1 MRIRTG
7 VRIRAYPM
15 NGRVFDISRG
25 CTDDGPGLRTTV
37 FFKGCKLDCPWCH
50 NPEGKSHKPEIAFD
64 QNACIGCGECE
75 KACPRDWSPDGFRA
89 GCTAC
94 GKCAEIC
101 PSGAR
106 RLVGREMSVGE
117 LVTELASDL
126 DFTNGTGGGVTFSGG
141 EPLAQ
146 PEFLFACAGKL
157 HEIGVH
163 LAVETS
169 GYWPVKFA
177 DRICGL
183 FDLVLFDLK
192 HVDPDKCR
200 KFLGTRSKN
209 ALVNLKRLLASSIAM
224 EIRITLIPGFNDSS
238 ADLAAM
244 AGFLAELP
252 RRPPVRLQAFHRLAV
267 SKQDLF
273 ARSYPYASFQPV
285 SEKRLA
291 EADLFF
297 N

>member
-1 MRIRTG
+1 MR
-7 VRIRAYPM
+7 ADPM

-25 CTDDGPGLRTTV
+25 CVDDGPGLRTTV

-50 NPEGKSHKPEIAFD
+50 NPEGKSFRPEIAFD
-64 QNACIGCGECE
+64 RGACIGCGECE
-75 KACPRDWSPDGFRA
+75 KACPRDRSPDEWIAGWRA
-89 GCTAC
+89 GCKAC

-106 RLVGREMSVGE
+106 RLVGREMSVDE
-117 LVTELASDL
+117 LLAELASDL
-126 DFTNGTGGGVTFSGG
+126 DFFSGTGGGVTFSGG

-157 HEIGVH
+157 HKIGVH

-169 GYWPVKFA
+169 GYWPMKYI
-177 DRICGL
+177 DKICEL
-183 FDLVLFDLK
+183 FDLVLFDFKQL
-192 HVDPDKCR
+192 DPSKCK
-200 KFLGTRSKN
+200 KFLGVSVRE
-209 ALVNLKRLLASSIAM
+209 ACRNLKCLVEAGMAV
-224 EIRITLIPGFNDSS
+224 EVRITLIPGFNDSS

-244 AGFLAELP
+244 AKFLSGQA
-252 RRPPVRLQAFHRLAV
+252 RRPPVRLQAFHRLAA

-273 ARSYPYASFQPV
+273 ARPYPYASFQPV

-291 EADLFF
+291 EAALFF
-297 N
+297 S